1 MRYNQHWLLKF
12 HDIARAKTD
21 IEGKSIYSCWIFLQ
35 EMFKVKSSNY
45 SLREITNLA
54 HYRPHQVT
62 FGSNSLRSLGPQ
74 IWNGLPNDMKSA
86 ENLNIL
92 KDMLKKVGGP
102 LLQM

>member
-1 MRYNQHWLLKF
+1 M
-12 HDIARAKTD
+12 
-21 IEGKSIYSCWIFLQ
+21 Q
-35 EMFKVKSSNY
+35 EIFKVKSSNY
-45 SLREITNLA
+45 SLREINNLA
-54 HYRPHQVT
+54 YYRPNQVT